1 MHHRIPIPAG
11 FVPCAVHLLV
21 ASCSGT
27 NLCKFRS
34 DADKFALYL
43 HLQSAIL
50 FCKHIGV
57 TGVLAVQG
65 LLAFK
70 QSLQDPAGVLESWN
84 TSILPEPCSTA
95 NCSSSSSAQDC
106 DWAGIACQN
115 WQIVAL
121 VVPCTVLSDGS
132 HTGCA
137 LMGSPLDILT
147 QVGQAGWHCCLE
159 LAQAAI
165 IFSALAHTSSAPTA
179 HT

>member
-1 MHHRIPIPAG
+1 MLFTFWLPAAVAQTSASSG
-11 FVPCAVHLLV
+11 QMLTSLLCICTCSLPC
-21 ASCSGT
+21 
-27 NLCKFRS
+27 F
-34 DADKFALYL
+34 
-43 HLQSAIL
+43 

-70 QSLQDPAGVLESWN
+70 QSVQDPAGVLESWN

-106 DWAGIACQN
+106 NWAGIACQN

-147 QVGQAGWHCCLE
+147 QVGQARWHCCLE
-159 LAQAAI
+159 HKMQSLFQ
-165 IFSALAHTSSAPTA
+165 H
-179 HT
+179 